1 MAFQNAQENPQL
13 NPISRNPAVS
23 RDIAILIDKSVPF
36 DEIKSAITTAPTDL
50 LEDYWLFDVYEGT
63 GIPEGKHS
71 LGIGLQFRKMG
82 ANLTD
87 EEGNQARD
95 AIVAAIVE
103 LGGILR

>member
-1 MAFQNAQENPQL
+1 
-13 NPISRNPAVS
+13 
-23 RDIAILIDKSVPF
+23 
-36 DEIKSAITTAPTDL
+36 
-50 LEDYWLFDVYEGT
+50 VYEGT

-82 ANLTD
+82 ANLTV
-87 EEGNQARD
+87 EEGDQARD